1 MTRLR
6 HEKVPSAGFLA
17 STSFGTLVVEYDRLE
32 AEVALAK
39 ARAQGE

>member
-6 HEKVPSAGFLA
+6 PEEVPSAGFLA
-17 STSFGTLVVEYDRLE
+17 STSFDALVVEYDRLE

-39 ARAQGE
+39 ARAQAE